1 MAEEQLRMHREERER
16 ENLEREKRDE
26 EEKRRRQLEH
36 EEWLLEV
43 RLTRERNLDRE
54 ERKMQR
60 EDPRLW

>member
-43 RLTRERNLDRE
+43 RLTRVGDIY
-54 ERKMQR
+54 K
-60 EDPRLW
+60 